1 MKYYDVHEDLDR
13 GLTFNF
19 IIGGRGIGK
28 TFSALRSAVSLSG
41 NFIYLRRSKTE
52 IELCALPETNPF
64 KAVNNFDGTDYKI
77 QRAGDLSTILDPE
90 GNVRGYAMA
99 LSTFGNLRGVDFSDV
114 NLILFDEFV
123 PQKNARP
130 IKAEDEA
137 FFNLYETVNRN
148 RELDGLPPVRVLML
162 SNAVSINSPI
172 LAALGLVGILERMIA
187 KGKEYYI
194 DRDRSILVRLP
205 YDADFAAEKSMTAL
219 YRLTAGSRYADH
231 AIGNKFAYDSWYNVR
246 SRPLGEYTPVCS
258 YDDLYIYA
266 HKSRREY
273 YVCRSAADCPH
284 YNSQDTQLNFRK
296 NHGIRFRDAA
306 ISGKMVFSD
315 FAAKAVMY
323 EVLKLET

>member
-1 MKYYDVHEDLDR
+1 MKYYDVNADLSR
-13 GLTFNF
+13 GMTFN
-19 IIGGRGIGK
+19 IVIGGRGIGK

-64 KAVNNFDGTDYKI
+64 KAINNYDGTDYKI

-90 GNVRGYAMA
+90 GSVRGYAMA

-114 NLILFDEFV
+114 DMIFFDEFV

-130 IKAEDEA
+130 IKAEAEA

-148 RELDGLPPVRVLML
+148 RELDGRPPVRVLML

-172 LAALGLVGILERMIA
+172 LSALDLVGILERMVA

-194 DRDRSILVRLP
+194 DHERGILIHLP
-205 YDADFAAEKSMTAL
+205 YDAEFAEEKRETAL
-219 YRLTAGSRYADH
+219 YRLTAGSRFSDH

-246 SRPLGEYTPVCS
+246 PRPLGEYTPVCS
-258 YDDLYIYA
+258 YDDLYIYT

-284 YNSQDTQLNFRK
+284 YDSTDTLLNFRK
-296 NHGIRFRDAA
+296 ALGFRLRDAA
-306 ISGKMVFSD
+306 IEGKIIFSD
-315 FAAKAVMY
+315 FAAKAKIF
-323 EVLKLET
+323 EALKLDT

>member
-1 MKYYDVHEDLDR
+1 MKYYDVNDDLGR
-13 GLTFNF
+13 GMTFN
-19 IIGGRGIGK
+19 IVIGGRGIGK
-28 TFSALRSAVSLSG
+28 TFSALRRAVGLSG
-41 NFIYLRRSKTE
+41 KFIYLRRSKTE
-52 IELCALPETNPF
+52 IDLCAIPETNPF
-64 KAVNNFDGTDYKI
+64 KAINNHDGTDFRI
-77 QRAGDLSTILDPE
+77 QRAGDLSSIINADAD
-90 GNVRGYAMA
+90 VRGYALA

-114 NLILFDEFV
+114 DMIFFDEFV

-148 RELDGLPPVRVLML
+148 RELEGRPPVRVLML

-172 LAALGLVGILERMIA
+172 LASLGLVGILERMIA
-187 KGKEYYI
+187 KEKEYYI
-194 DRDRSILVRLP
+194 DRERSVLIHLP
-205 YDADFAAEKSMTAL
+205 YDAGFAAEKSMTAL
-219 YRLTAGSRYADH
+219 YKLTAGSRYSDH

-246 SRPLGEYTPVCS
+246 SRPLGEYSPVCS
-258 YDDLYIYA
+258 YDDIYIYT

-306 ISGKMVFSD
+306 ISGHMIFCD
-315 FAAKAVMY
+315 FAAKAKMY